1 MLGGLTSSSVRQFQD
16 TEAQCGGSNEQ
27 FGVAQAIIFAV
38 EKINNDPYLLPNIS
52 LGYDIRNYDGNITKA
67 GKITY
72 ELFEDTLCASS
83 AAGNKTKRKPI
94 VALIGPFDSRTALY
108 IGGILRMFNVSG
120 ISGTTTSGELSSN
133 SYAHLYRTVPSDTFL
148 AKAMVDIIEHFN

>member
-94 VALIGPFDSRTALY
+94 VALIGPFDSPHSFVY
-108 IGGILRMFNVSG
+108 WWN
-120 ISGTTTSGELSSN
+120 SS
-133 SYAHLYRTVPSDTFL
+133 YV
-148 AKAMVDIIEHFN
+148 